1 MTKRKVTHATVTETF
16 FAIEVADMNRAIE
29 FYRAAFGADVMFAT
43 ARWTSIKLAGVRLGL
58 ALTPDYTGGR
68 NGLHLAVIDLP
79 EARAAITA
87 AGGVATA
94 APAEVAPGVVIAEV
108 GDSEGNRFI
117 LRTD

>member
-1 MTKRKVTHATVTETF
+1 MKAKRVAPATVTETF
-16 FAIEVADMNRAIE
+16 FAIDVADMARAIE
-29 FYRAAFGADVMFAT
+29 FYRRALGADVMFES

-58 ALTPDYTGGR
+58 ALAPGYPGGR

-79 EARAAITA
+79 AARAAITA

-94 APAEVAPGVVIAEV
+94 APVEVAPGVVIVEV

>member
-1 MTKRKVTHATVTETF
+1 MTKQRAEHATVTETF
-16 FAIEVADMNRAIE
+16 FAVEVADMLRAIA
-29 FYRAAFGADVMFAT
+29 FYEQAFGADVMFAT

-58 ALTPDYTGGR
+58 AQTPRYAGGR

-79 EARAAITA
+79 AARAAITA

-94 APAEVAPGVVIAEV
+94 APVEVAPGVVIAEV
-108 GDSEGNRFI
+108 GDTEGNRFI